1 VLRMLVNGSTNKEIA
16 AYLQI
21 RPRAVKQYLH
31 TLCLE
36 LLVAIDMA
44 PPSGLA
50 DEPNGKAPV
59 DDAAPEHKL
68 AGYGMPCKKC
78 HAYYSADL
86 KECPICK
93 SPERVSPNAGP
104 ALSTVPATETPHG
117 GDAKSLAASSN
128 P

>member
-1 VLRMLVNGSTNKEIA
+1 VG
-16 AYLQI
+16 
-21 RPRAVKQYLH
+21 
-31 TLCLE
+31 
-36 LLVAIDMA
+36 
-44 PPSGLA
+44 PPSVLA

-68 AGYGMPCKKC
+68 VGYGMRCKKF
-78 HAYYSADL
+78 HAHYSADL

-93 SPERVSPNAGP
+93 SPERVSLNAGL
-104 ALSTVPATETPHG
+104 ALSTVPAIETPHG